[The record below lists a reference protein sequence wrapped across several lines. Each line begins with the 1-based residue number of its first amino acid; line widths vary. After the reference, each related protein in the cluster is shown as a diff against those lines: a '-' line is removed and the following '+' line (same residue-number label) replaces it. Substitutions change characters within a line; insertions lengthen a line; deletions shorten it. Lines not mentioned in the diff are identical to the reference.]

1 MRTVPLRVR
10 VRAFVLEIPRDD
22 IAHTMHQTRG
32 IFVLGVPL
40 FLATEHFFLWNRVG
54 YRRGVAVTWEM
65 THEGD
70 RCRALGL

>member
-40 FLATEHFFLWNRVG
+40 FLATEHFSFGIELDIA
-54 YRRGVAVTWEM
+54 GVLRS
-65 THEGD
+65 HGK
-70 RCRALGL
+70 